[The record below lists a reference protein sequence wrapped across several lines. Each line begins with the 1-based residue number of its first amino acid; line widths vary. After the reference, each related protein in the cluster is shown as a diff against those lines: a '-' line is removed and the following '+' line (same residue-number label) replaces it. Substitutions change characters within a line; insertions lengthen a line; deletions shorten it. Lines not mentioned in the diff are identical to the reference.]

1 MTLLV
6 LVPSHGE
13 ARALSRAVGPGG
25 QLEICGVGPV
35 AAALRCAAL
44 LRARGPGPC
53 LLVGVAGTRDP
64 ARAPQGS
71 LVWATALRN
80 EAVGAGEGEGFLPLG
95 ELGLDEP
102 GLPPDLIEP
111 EQALSP
117 AELADCLAGQ
127 VGMVAAA
134 SASPE
139 QAGARRR
146 RYPEVLVED
155 MESHAVA
162 LVASQAGAP
171 LTVVRAVSNVAGDRD
186 KSLWDLSGSLRTL
199 AGLLARITAEPRP

>member
-1 MTLLV
+1 MTLLI

-35 AAALRCAAL
+35 AAALRSAAL
-44 LRARGPGPC
+44 LSARGPMPC

-64 ARAPQGS
+64 ARAPVGS
-71 LVWATALRN
+71 LVRATALRN
-80 EAVGAGEGEGFLPLG
+80 EAVGAGEGEGFVPLG

-102 GLPPDLIEP
+102 DLPPDLIAP
-111 EQALSP
+111 QQALSA
-117 AELADCLAGQ
+117 AELPDGLAGQ
-127 VGMVAAA
+127 VGMVATA
-134 SASPE
+134 SASLE
-139 QAGARRR
+139 QAQARHV

-186 KSLWDLSGSLRTL
+186 KAHWDLSGSLRTL

>member
-1 MTLLV
+1 VTLLI

-25 QLEICGVGPV
+25 RLEICGVGPV
-35 AAALRCAAL
+35 AAALRSAAL
-44 LRARGPGPC
+44 LSALGPLPC

-64 ARAPQGS
+64 ARAPVGS
-71 LVWATALRN
+71 LVRATSLRN
-80 EAVGAGEGEGFLPLG
+80 EAVGAGEGASFLPLG

-102 GLPPDLIEP
+102 DLPPDLIEAP
-111 EQALSP
+111 EALLA
-117 AELADCLAGQ
+117 AELPDCLAGQ
-127 VGMVAAA
+127 VGMVATA
-134 SASPE
+134 SASLE
-139 QAGARRR
+139 QAGARHG

-155 MESHAVA
+155 MESHAVG

-186 KSLWDLSGSLRTL
+186 KARWDLSGSLRAL
-199 AGLLARITAEPRP
+199 AGLLARVTAEPRP